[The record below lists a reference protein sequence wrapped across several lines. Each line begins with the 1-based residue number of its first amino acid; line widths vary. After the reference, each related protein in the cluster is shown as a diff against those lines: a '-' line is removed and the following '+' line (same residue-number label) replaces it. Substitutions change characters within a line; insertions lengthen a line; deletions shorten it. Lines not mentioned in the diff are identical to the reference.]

1 MKKIIILG
9 LLVHLISCSE
19 NQETFE
25 RKENKE
31 EEKVS
36 NLKIQTHESF
46 EIDSSGIVI
55 FPLQIGETDDSR
67 LKGSFESGKR
77 DAYWNMIFYNTNTG
91 KKHWLSDKKMLI
103 LNYETNYDNSSY
115 YSSEDSDT
123 PKIDNYSSKN
133 YILELPTGEKIKFEA
148 KKYLRQYISILNSN
162 LEKSNKINLQKL
174 IKNKENKNYKIESND
189 NIKLIKNINI

>member
-9 LLVHLISCSE
+9 LLVNLISCSE

-77 DAYWNMIFYNTNTG
+77 DAYCCRAG
-91 KKHWLSDKKMLI
+91 
-103 LNYETNYDNSSY
+103 SS
-115 YSSEDSDT
+115 SSVIWTDQ
-123 PKIDNYSSKN
+123 
-133 YILELPTGEKIKFEA
+133 EA
-148 KKYLRQYISILNSN
+148 K
-162 LEKSNKINLQKL
+162 
-174 IKNKENKNYKIESND
+174 
-189 NIKLIKNINI
+189 